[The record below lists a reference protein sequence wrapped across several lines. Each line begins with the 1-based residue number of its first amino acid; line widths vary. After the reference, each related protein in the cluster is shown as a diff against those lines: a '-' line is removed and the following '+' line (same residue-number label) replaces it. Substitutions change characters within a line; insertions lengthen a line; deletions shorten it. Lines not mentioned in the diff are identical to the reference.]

1 VESHVSIP
9 EGLPKTAIIGA
20 SGFLGSTFLS
30 VYRHIHHD
38 CIGTLR
44 KAQKNDFFTLD
55 LLAPNITS
63 LRLARTKHKEA
74 LIFAA
79 ISKIDRC
86 ETEKKLTRRVNVEG
100 TLELIRQLNSE
111 GIKSI
116 FVSSDSVFDGRTGNY
131 LDDSPLN
138 PITEYGAQKAEVEA
152 RIDEICKGNYLIIR
166 LSKIFSINKGDG
178 TILDEMAGILK
189 SGGTIRAAYDQI
201 FCPTWI
207 SDLINVVLR
216 IQEMNL
222 KGTFNVCSPENW
234 SRYDLAIKLTNAMGK
249 NVDKVKRISLDDLG
263 ETFKRPKNTTLSV
276 KNLQEKIDFSFT
288 PVDQCIMKVAQNW
301 K

>member
-1 VESHVSIP
+1 MESHVSIP

-63 LRLARTKHKEA
+63 LRLARTNHKEA

-79 ISKIDRC
+79 IPKIDRC
-86 ETEKKLTRRVNVEG
+86 EKEKELSWRVNVKG
-100 TLELIRQLNSE
+100 TLELIRQLSEE

-116 FVSSDSVFDGRTGNY
+116 FVSSDYVFNGKVGNY
-131 LDDSPLN
+131 SDDEPCS

-152 RIDEICKGNYLIIR
+152 RIDGICKGDYLVIR

-178 TILDEMAGILK
+178 TILDEMANILT
-189 SGGTIRAAYDQI
+189 SGGIIQAAYDQV
-201 FCPTWI
+201 FCPTLV
-207 SDLINVVLR
+207 SDLISVVLKM
-216 IQEMNL
+216 QEKNL
-222 KGTFNVCSPENW
+222 KGTFNVCSPEKW
-234 SRYDLAIKLTNAMGK
+234 SRYDLAIKLAGAMKG

-263 ETFKRPKNTTLSV
+263 ESFKRPKNTTLSV
-276 KNLQEKIDFSFT
+276 KNLQETIDFSFT
-288 PVDQCIMKVAQNW
+288 PVDQCIKKVAQNW